1 MAISG
6 EKIENGALP
15 RWRLGIK
22 WVRKHNFEMFLRF
35 LWYLWASFLFIR
47 PFDILKD
54 KKVLLL
60 NFIFQ
65 PFIY

>member
-6 EKIENGALP
+6 GKNENGALS
-15 RWRLGIK
+15 RRRLGIK
-22 WVRKHNFEMFLRF
+22 WVLKHIFETFLRF
-35 LWYLWASFLFIR
+35 LLYLWASFLFIR

-54 KKVLLL
+54 KKVLFL

-65 PFIY
+65 PLIY